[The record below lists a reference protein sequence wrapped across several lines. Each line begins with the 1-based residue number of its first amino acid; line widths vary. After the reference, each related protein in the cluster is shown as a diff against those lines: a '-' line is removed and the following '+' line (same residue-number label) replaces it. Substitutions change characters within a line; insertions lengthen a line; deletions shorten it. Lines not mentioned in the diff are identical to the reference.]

1 MVLSFHTCYLLVSF
15 TFLVVTLD
23 SLFNLILF
31 SWVCSIV
38 LVVIIVGLKHTSVWF
53 AFDLKLWEQRLK
65 ETEIIVSLV
74 TNRKVKILLLICP
87 INKNLK
93 MIL

>member
-15 TFLVVTLD
+15 TFLVVSLD

-38 LVVIIVGLKHTSVWF
+38 PVVIIVGLKYTSAWF
-53 AFDLKLWEQRLK
+53 ALDLKLWEQRPK
-65 ETEIIVSLV
+65 IIVSLAA
-74 TNRKVKILLLICP
+74 NRKVKIQLWIFP

-93 MIL
+93 KIL

>member
-1 MVLSFHTCYLLVSF
+1 MVLLFHTCYLLVSF

-38 LVVIIVGLKHTSVWF
+38 LVVIIVGLKYTSAWF
-53 AFDLKLWEQRLK
+53 ALDLKLWEQRPK
-65 ETEIIVSLV
+65 ETEIIVSLAAKQGENSTV
-74 TNRKVKILLLICP
+74 DISH
-87 INKNLK
+87 
-93 MIL
+93 